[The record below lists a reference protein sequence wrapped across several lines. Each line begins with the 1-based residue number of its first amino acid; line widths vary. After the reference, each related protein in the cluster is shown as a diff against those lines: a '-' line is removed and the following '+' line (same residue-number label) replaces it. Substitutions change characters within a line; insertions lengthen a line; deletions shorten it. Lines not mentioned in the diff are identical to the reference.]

1 MPRKQTEAIILR
13 TFPIGD
19 QDKMVVFFTR
29 HHGLGK
35 GVAKGARK
43 FSNRFGSSLEPLSY
57 IKIFFYEKEGKELV
71 TISNCDLLESFF
83 DLQKDLDLSFTL
95 SYFAELIE
103 NSLPARTEDDILFRL
118 LLLSLQALKTG
129 GDRAYLTA
137 YFETWFL
144 KINGFLPDFQS
155 CKKCRKTL
163 HSHGW
168 LSPNKDGVYC
178 QHCTSQKK
186 EEILPEFKAFLI
198 WVKKHSPSQSQSLPF
213 STDKIQSIHKILKE
227 IIIFHM
233 EHIPKA
239 LAYLK

>member
-1 MPRKQTEAIILR
+1 MPRKQTEAIVLR
-13 TFPIGD
+13 TFPIGN
-19 QDKMVVFFTR
+19 QDKMVIFFTR

-43 FSNRFGSSLEPLSY
+43 FGSRFGSSLEPLSY
-57 IKIFFYEKEGKELV
+57 IKIFYYEKEGKELV

-83 DLQKDLDLSFTL
+83 DLQKNLDLSFTL

-118 LLLSLQALKTG
+118 LLLSLQTLKKG
-129 GDRAYLTA
+129 GERVYLTA

-163 HSHGW
+163 HSQGW

-178 QHCTSQKK
+178 QHCAFQKK
-186 EEILPEFKAFLI
+186 EEVIPELNAFLTV
-198 WVKKHSPSQSQSLPF
+198 VKKHPPSQSQSSPF
-213 STDKIQSIHKILKE
+213 SMDNIQSIHKILKE
-227 IIIFHM
+227 IIIYHM
-233 EHIPKA
+233 EHSPKS